1 MTILF
6 FDTRCVWAFFFL
18 WLFCPQVMVNV
29 LDVNDVTPTFPRAY
43 EGPFEVTEGQP
54 GPRVWTLR
62 ASDEDSGLNG
72 KVEYSITGGDHQSQY
87 PVVLLITLLH
97 ILNPHDVSLTFSV
110 HPSDRWV
117 HGFASGRWAESEEGR
132 RTGQRNDGLL
142 QHHHHSSRPRHA
154 IAQQF
159 GEAFAHKRTSKHAC
173 RPRLWPCD
181 LKRGGSSK
189 FHFCFPQCKLF
200 K

>member
-1 MTILF
+1 
-6 FDTRCVWAFFFL
+6 
-18 WLFCPQVMVNV
+18 MVNV

-87 PVVLLITLLH
+87 PVVLITAPLH
-97 ILNPHDVSLTFSV
+97 ILNPHLCVSDFVSA

-117 HGFASGRWAESEEGR
+117 HGFTSGRRAESEEGR
-132 RTGQRNDGLL
+132 RTGQGNDGLL
-142 QHHHHSSRPRHA
+142 QHHRHSSRPRHA

-159 GEAFAHKRTSKHAC
+159 GEALAHERVSKHAC
-173 RPRLWPCD
+173 GPRLWLCV

-189 FHFCFPQCKLF
+189 FHFCFPQCELF
-200 K
+200 ELGSVLAPQ